1 MSASNAFMTSAQCT
15 DRLTGQEWKLYRDQ
29 ILIPLPI
36 YNASKSPQLHAGLSS
51 LPFKKKKKISCVNYK
66 AFQGFTKTRCWKTVK
81 VLKFQQAPQRPFEV
95 CGGSLRSL
103 HCRASESP
111 PAGHALSTRGGKPL
125 KELVRRLGEKH
136 KEKKVVKCSGYLLWK
151 SPFPSPLSYK
161 TALDKS
167 QARASYF

>member
-1 MSASNAFMTSAQCT
+1 MQAF
-15 DRLTGQEWKLYRDQ
+15 
-29 ILIPLPI
+29 LP
-36 YNASKSPQLHAGLSS
+36 SHL
-51 LPFKKKKKISCVNYK
+51 KKKKKISCVNYK

-151 SPFPSPLSYK
+151 SPFPSPLS
-161 TALDKS
+161 
-167 QARASYF
+167 